1 MFEKI
6 KAAVFDIDGTLL
18 NDDTLMMPLTKEA
31 LITLHNQG
39 CLLGLASGRRVDQM
53 SNSRERWQL
62 PFDFDFMIGLNGG
75 ELFIRE
81 SSDYESFYPL
91 SCEQVHACYEAVKD
105 FDTNFY
111 TYQPEGSLYLRMD
124 ALTEESMRR
133 FKAKSIEIAKNVE
146 ELWERPSPKVLMRC
160 TYEESVKIEAYIREH
175 PLEGIRLVR
184 TQPNVLEM
192 MDARLDKGKALLR
205 FAQKQGFSTDE
216 IIACGDT
223 SNDNEMLEAVTNSV
237 CLLNGSDDTKACARF
252 ITDYTNNEDGLG
264 RWFRDHFFPDLDNNN

>member
-18 NDDTLMMPLTKEA
+18 NDDSEMMPLTREA
-31 LITLHNQG
+31 LITLHNKG

-53 SNSRERWQL
+53 SEFRTRWQL

-75 ELFIRE
+75 ELFIRN
-81 SSDYESFYPL
+81 SNDYESFYPL
-91 SCEQVHACYEAVKD
+91 SREQVHACYEAIRD

-124 ALTEESMRR
+124 ALTKKSMHRY
-133 FKAKSIEIAKNVE
+133 KARNIEIAKTVE
-146 ELWERPSPKVLMRC
+146 ELWAKPSPKVLMRC
-160 TYEESVKIEAYIREH
+160 SHEESLKIEAYIKEH
-175 PLEGIRLVR
+175 PLKGIRLVR

-192 MDARLDKGKALLR
+192 MDARLDKGRALLR
-205 FAQKQGFSTDE
+205 FSEKQGYTKDE

-237 CLLNGSDDTKACARF
+237 CLLNGTDDTKACARF

-264 RWFRDHFFPDLDNNN
+264 RWFADHFFAEAA